1 MPLKEAVEK
10 TETDGK
16 DGDDGKVKYVT
27 VHYSRTARPRLDFYS
42 NLTLLKKKIKKTLKE
57 ILMVLTLIM
66 GIVWV
71 VMEIVLVL
79 VGLYG

>member
-42 NLTLLKKKIKKTLKE
+42 NLTLLKKKKKNPQRNFNGFNAYNGNC
-57 ILMVLTLIM
+57 M
-66 GIVWV
+66 G
-71 VMEIVLVL
+71 
-79 VGLYG
+79 